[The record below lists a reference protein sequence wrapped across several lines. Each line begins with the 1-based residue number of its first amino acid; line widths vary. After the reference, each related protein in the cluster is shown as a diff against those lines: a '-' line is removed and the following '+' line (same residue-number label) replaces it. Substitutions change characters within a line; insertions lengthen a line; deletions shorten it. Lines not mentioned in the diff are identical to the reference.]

1 MNRQKQE
8 SRMIQV
14 LKRKFLH
21 VYLLSV
27 ILYVVFI
34 RESQAIDFTKESC
47 LIRLYERQY
56 FMGQSWTLDSSGN
69 WTSSRKT
76 YFDAPYR
83 NFQTKSIRTYG
94 SNLCK
99 WQICPVRTRR
109 NFHLP
114 RWKRCKVALGGRDLG
129 SLRMWGWPL
138 NIIGY
143 VFRLSNRRARNG
155 MAENRAFRDTANNA
169 FEAKEEFLSENGK
182 S

>member
-8 SRMIQV
+8 LGMIQE
-14 LKRKFLH
+14 LKLKFLQ
-21 VYLLSV
+21 VYLLSI
-27 ILYVVFI
+27 ILYVVFT
-34 RESQAIDFTKESC
+34 RESQAIDFTKASC

-99 WQICPVRTRR
+99 WQICPIRTRR

-129 SLRMWGWPL
+129 SLRMWGWPF

-155 MAENRAFRDTANNA
+155 MTQNRSFEDTANGSFDA
-169 FEAKEEFLSENGK
+169 EEKFSSENGK

>member
-1 MNRQKQE
+1 MNRQIT
-8 SRMIQV
+8 MIQE
-14 LKRKFLH
+14 LRLRF
-21 VYLLSV
+21 
-27 ILYVVFI
+27 LYVYIVTVIVCAVFTC
-34 RESQAIDFTKESC
+34 RSQAIDFTKQSC

-56 FMGQSWTLDSSGN
+56 FMGESWTLDSSGN

-99 WQICPVRTRR
+99 WQICPIRTRR

-155 MAENRAFRDTANNA
+155 MAENRAFDDTTNSS
-169 FEAKEEFLSENGK
+169 FEAEEEFSSENGK

>member
-1 MNRQKQE
+1 
-8 SRMIQV
+8 MIPE
-14 LKRKFLH
+14 LRLKFLH

-27 ILYVVFI
+27 TIFVVFAG
-34 RESQAIDFTKESC
+34 ESQAIDFTKESC

-94 SNLCK
+94 SSLCK
-99 WQICPVRTRR
+99 WQICPIRTRR

-129 SLRMWGWPL
+129 SLRMWGWPF

-143 VFRLSNRRARNG
+143 VFTLSNRRARNG
-155 MAENRAFRDTANNA
+155 MAENRAFHDTANSS
-169 FEAKEEFLSENGK
+169 FEAEKEFSSENGK

>member
-99 WQICPVRTRR
+99 WQICPIRTRR

-114 RWKRCKVALGGRDLG
+114 RWKRCKVTLGGRDLE
-129 SLRMWGWPL
+129 SLRMW
-138 NIIGY
+138 
-143 VFRLSNRRARNG
+143 
-155 MAENRAFRDTANNA
+155 
-169 FEAKEEFLSENGK
+169 
-182 S
+182 